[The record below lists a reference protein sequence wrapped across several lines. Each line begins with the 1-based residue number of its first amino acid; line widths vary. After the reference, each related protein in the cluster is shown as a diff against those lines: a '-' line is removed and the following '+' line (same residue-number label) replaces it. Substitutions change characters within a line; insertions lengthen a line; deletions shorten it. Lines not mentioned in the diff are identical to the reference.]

1 MKEGDREER
10 KKVRLGKESQVYK
23 VGIRR
28 ECIIKSY
35 QSVQWNHR
43 QTAEGKAK
51 NRVQKKF
58 YIIGPKCPKRVQ
70 SMVVSRHYIKLFF
83 FVTDA
88 GTKLECFSHGNPFR
102 LLALPSNLRLDMRL
116 WQEKSYQG
124 HTL

>member
-1 MKEGDREER
+1 MRERDREDR
-10 KKVRLGKESQVYK
+10 KKVRLGKESLVYW
-23 VGIRR
+23 VGIRK
-28 ECIIKSY
+28 ESIIKSY

-88 GTKLECFSHGNPFR
+88 VTKLECFSHGKLIW
-102 LLALPSNLRLDMRL
+102 LLALPL
-116 WQEKSYQG
+116 KFKA
-124 HTL
+124 